1 MDSVM
6 VTAGEVVKNGS
17 RGKGSVAHIHKNVI
31 QTRVH
36 RNMVVVDLMEGV
48 VRGISTCK
56 GSVRKRSK
64 HRKQVRPSLEK
75 LDRGSGT
82 AIMDRIRISIPVTD
96 QKVIGGV
103 KIGRFRKAVEEMS
116 TIRAIGVCVDVGN
129 FVNLPLEAKSGR

>member
-1 MDSVM
+1 M

-17 RGKGSVAHIHKNVI
+17 RGKRSVAHIHKNVI
-31 QTRVH
+31 QMRVH
-36 RNMVVVDLMEGV
+36 RNMMVVDLMEGV

-82 AIMDRIRISIPVTD
+82 AITDRVRISIPVTN
-96 QKVIGGV
+96 QKVIGGI
-103 KIGRFRKAVEEMS
+103 KISRLRKAVEKMS
-116 TIRAIGVCVDVGN
+116 TIRTIGVGVDVGN
-129 FVNLPLEAKSGR
+129 FVNLPLEAKS